1 MKKKVTVVDD
11 TLRQN
16 VATLI
21 TQEMRLEAFR
31 AGVSLPLNQH
41 YTLSRDRQG
50 RQLQRAVAR
59 KHVYEG
65 PRLEAAVRRAARW
78 IRSRGAQCGDAPHH
92 IRLAMAVFKAQQ
104 PRRFDAMMAPLV
116 DT

>member
-1 MKKKVTVVDD
+1 MKKKVAVVDD
-11 TLRQN
+11 TMRQN
-16 VATLI
+16 IATLI
-21 TQEMRLEAFR
+21 THDMRLEAFR
-31 AGVSLPLNQH
+31 AGVPLPLTQH
-41 YTLSRDRQG
+41 YILSRDPQK

-92 IRLAMAVFKAQQ
+92 IRLAMAAFKAAQ
-104 PRRFDAMMAPLV
+104 PKRFDAMMASLV
-116 DT
+116 DA